1 LEVVLSYSKIRAR
14 ERRHSRVRK
23 IVSGT
28 SARPRMNVYKS
39 LNHIYVQII
48 DDFEG
53 RTLAAA
59 SSNDREL
66 KGKIKTG
73 GNIEAAKTVGVLAA
87 KRAIEKGIKKI
98 VFDRGGY
105 PYHGRVKALADA
117 AREGGLEF

>member
-1 LEVVLSYSKIRAR
+1 LSYSKIKAR

-23 IVSGT
+23 QVTGT
-28 SARPRMNVYKS
+28 NAKPRMNVYKS

-87 KRAIEKGIKKI
+87 KRAMEKGIKKI

-105 PYHGRVKALADA
+105 PYHGRVKALAEA